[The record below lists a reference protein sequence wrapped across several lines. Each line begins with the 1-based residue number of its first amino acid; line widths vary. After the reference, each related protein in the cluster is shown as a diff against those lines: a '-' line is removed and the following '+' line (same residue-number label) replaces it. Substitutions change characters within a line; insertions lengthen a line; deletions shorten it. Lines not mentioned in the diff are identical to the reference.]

1 MAEYLLTE
9 FYEFQGECV
18 QKKIM
23 EEMDNIDVMS
33 EVENKENNG
42 EKVCMDH
49 GKRKRAE
56 CQSQLG
62 SKKMKNEEEDPE
74 KNTSVDDL
82 PNELLERILKNLETE
97 DVMTAGQTCRRWFS
111 VGRRVWQ
118 KKLEEIKFHICL
130 LCHGEKM
137 DKGINLGFD
146 DPDKIRSTKFHYANC
161 LFLQSPKLFYDLYSH
176 RQKENENGDPEDI
189 MGGKFKY
196 PCEEKGCTNRRQ
208 EGYKSFVIHQAK
220 DHNGLRKLLAD
231 HENPKVRTVVNRL
244 EEIEAYW
251 KMTDYVAA
259 SAEVNWASVLAKHGH
274 TLRQV
279 ITTKSEEIEASW
291 SNESYTPS
299 PAEVH
304 CASSLAAQGHLPHQV
319 LTNMADKIAKA
330 LDYPSLAEVQCGAA
344 LATLGYITQLERL
357 WLYDLDISLVPA
369 EDLRSLVTCSA
380 WVTIYRVTGDLSTV
394 LSNVQSRML
403 DIVNTRLS
411 TADTQ
416 QLVAA
421 METSVMSVVLD
432 SSVTLDMETLAQYD
446 GTGECEEVIMMWDTR
461 KRYRSQVKVWAENMG
476 WRVEEDGLWNS
487 TRLIPL

>member
-1 MAEYLLTE
+1 MAEYLLSD
-9 FYEFQGECV
+9 FYGFQGECV
-18 QKKIM
+18 QKEILEEVDKI
-23 EEMDNIDVMS
+23 DLKNA
-33 EVENKENNG
+33 VENIQNSG
-42 EKVCMDH
+42 EKICGDD
-49 GKRKRAE
+49 GKRKQPE
-56 CQSQLG
+56 YQSQAG
-62 SKKMKNEEEDPE
+62 SKKLKTEEEDPE
-74 KNTSVDDL
+74 NTCIDDL
-82 PNELLERILKNLETE
+82 PNELLQLIMKNLEIE

-111 VGRRVWQ
+111 VGDLICQQ
-118 KKLEEIKFHICL
+118 K
-130 LCHGEKM
+130 
-137 DKGINLGFD
+137 
-146 DPDKIRSTKFHYANC
+146 A
-161 LFLQSPKLFYDLYSH
+161 
-176 RQKENENGDPEDI
+176 
-189 MGGKFKY
+189 
-196 PCEEKGCTNRRQ
+196 
-208 EGYKSFVIHQAK
+208 
-220 DHNGLRKLLAD
+220 
-231 HENPKVRTVVNRL
+231 
-244 EEIEAYW
+244 EEIEASW
-251 KMTDYVAA
+251 KIRNYVPTPADVSCASLLAA
-259 SAEVNWASVLAKHGH
+259 HGH
-274 TLRQV
+274 LPRQV
-279 ITTKSEEIEASW
+279 ITTKAEEIEASW
-291 SNESYTPS
+291 SYDDNDDRVHSQFKSTKVIFIKVGRGHTNDDDDDDYIPS

-304 CASSLAAQGHLPHQV
+304 CASSLADHGHLPRQV
-319 LTNMADKIAKA
+319 ITNMADKIAKA